1 MTEAN
6 KKEYVNLVA
15 EHRMITA
22 IKPQI
27 TAFLQGFW
35 ELVPKRLISIFNNQ
49 ELELLISGLPDIN
62 KADLKAHTEYTGY
75 VAGSKVVR
83 WFWEVVDEM
92 DKEDTARLLQFC
104 TGTSKVPLEGFK
116 ALQGISGP
124 QKFQI
129 HRAYGT
135 QDRLP
140 AAHTCFNQLDLIEY
154 ESKEKLKDRLFLAI
168 HEGEFGFGFG

>member
-49 ELELLISGLPDIN
+49 ELELLISGLPDIY